1 MDGRAQSRRAKLS
14 LGRSR
19 NAFRTVA
26 CVGEV
31 HEVPVKSKCWLGW
44 RNPEVRLFWV
54 GQEWEVES
62 DGSSEG

>member
-1 MDGRAQSRRAKLS
+1 MLSEQWLELVHGR
-14 LGRSR
+14 
-19 NAFRTVA
+19 

-44 RNPEVRLFWV
+44 RNPEVRLFWA